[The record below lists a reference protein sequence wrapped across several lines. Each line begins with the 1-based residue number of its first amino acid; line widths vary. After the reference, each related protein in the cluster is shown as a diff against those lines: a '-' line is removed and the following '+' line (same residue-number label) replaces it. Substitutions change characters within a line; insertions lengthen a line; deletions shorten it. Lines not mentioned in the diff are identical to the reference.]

1 MKLALTVTIAF
12 LLHFSAIAADTTI
25 VFRQIRYSEVFKIAK
40 KEKKAVLLY
49 FHFDGCGAC
58 VTMEKKTFTNNKVAT
73 FYNSNFICF
82 EVNTLKGEGIETNKI
97 YKVQLHPT
105 FLFLDENGNTL
116 NKIVGVF
123 NPDEFVL
130 QAKNALNPIKTLVYL
145 KQQYNNG
152 TRNADF
158 LLEYCYRL
166 RDANELDSLIINEY
180 LNTQKVNQLNKE
192 ENIKF
197 IYEFALHNGKTC
209 ISAESNAYKFMHDN
223 KDLFKPYFDI
233 EQVESR
239 LMFVIL
245 PNVYQAIEKRDTVG
259 FRKAIEVLKEYDTG
273 KEYNFKEMDGRITR
287 WTTSK
292 SLVLTAELAYYQQIG
307 DLAMYN
313 TTLNSFLET
322 IWNDSEALNSYAWD
336 CYEKENDNTKLEK
349 AVDCVIKSIELNNNY
364 NNNDTYAALLYKLK
378 EYDKALTQAE
388 IAIEIAKKNNI
399 EYKGTTDLIIKI
411 KNNRKK

>member
-1 MKLALTVTIAF
+1 MKLTLTVTIAF

-25 VFRQIRYSEVFKIAK
+25 VFRQINYSEVFKIAK

-58 VTMEKKTFTNNKVAT
+58 VTMEKKTFTNNTVAT

-82 EVNTLKGEGIETNKI
+82 EVNTLIGEGIETNKI

-130 QAKNALNPIKTLVYL
+130 QAKNALNPIKTLAYF
-145 KQQYNNG
+145 KQQYNDE

-192 ENIKF
+192 KNIKF
-197 IYEFALHNGKTC
+197 IYEFALHNGKAC

-239 LMFVIL
+239 LMFIIL

-259 FRKAIEVLKEYDTG
+259 FWKAIEELKEYDTG

-292 SLVLTAELAYYQQIG
+292 SLVLTAELAYYQKMG
-307 DLAMYN
+307 YLAMYN
-313 TTLNSFLET
+313 TTLKSFLET

-349 AVDCVIKSIELNNNY
+349 AVDCVIKSIELNSNY

-378 EYDKALTQAE
+378 EYNKALTQAE